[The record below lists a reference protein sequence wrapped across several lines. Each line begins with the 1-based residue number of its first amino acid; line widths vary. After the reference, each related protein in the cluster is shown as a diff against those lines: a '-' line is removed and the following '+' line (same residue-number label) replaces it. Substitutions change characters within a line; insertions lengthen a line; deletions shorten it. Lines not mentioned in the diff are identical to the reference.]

1 MGQKELAC
9 AVAERSGLSREES
22 ADLSRAVLEAIAG
35 QLSDGE
41 ARRLA
46 AELPG
51 AGEQW
56 QPRRH
61 RPEARPVR
69 LDEFITQ
76 VSRHT
81 GLTEAEAR
89 AGTAALLAA
98 LRQGLSEDRYRHL
111 VGQLPAEYAGLAR
124 AAG

>member
-1 MGQKELAC
+1 M
-9 AVAERSGLSREES
+9 SREES
-22 ADLSRAVLEAIAG
+22 ADLSRAVLEATAG

-61 RPEARPVR
+61 RPVR

-89 AGTAALLAA
+89 AGTAAVRAA
-98 LRQGLSEDRYRHL
+98 LRQGLSEDRYRYL
-111 VGQLPAEYAGLAR
+111 IGQLPAEYAGLGR
-124 AAG
+124 AVG

>member
-1 MGQKELAC
+1 MDHRELAR

-22 ADLSRAVLEAIAG
+22 ADVSRAVLEAITS

-41 ARRLA
+41 ARALA

-51 AGEQW
+51 AGQQW

-76 VSRHT
+76 VSGHT
-81 GLTEAEAR
+81 GLTSGEAR
-89 AGTAALLAA
+89 AGTAAVLAA
-98 LRQGLSEDRYRHL
+98 LREALSEDRYRHL
-111 VGQLPAEYAGLAR
+111 VGQLPAEYAELAR

>member
-1 MGQKELAC
+1 MDMNQKELAC

-35 QLSDGE
+35 QLSDGA

-51 AGEQW
+51 VGEQC

-61 RPEARPVR
+61 RPEPRPVR
-69 LDEFITQ
+69 LDEFITREADTPAGWPGPPDDLPRGPH
-76 VSRHT
+76 SGSPGPAGST
-81 GLTEAEAR
+81 G
-89 AGTAALLAA
+89 
-98 LRQGLSEDRYRHL
+98 SS
-111 VGQLPAEYAGLAR
+111 
-124 AAG
+124 

>member
-1 MGQKELAC
+1 MDQKELAC
-9 AVAERSGLSREES
+9 AVAKRSGLSREES

-61 RPEARPVR
+61 RGEALEVMSSP
-69 LDEFITQ
+69 
-76 VSRHT
+76 
-81 GLTEAEAR
+81 
-89 AGTAALLAA
+89 
-98 LRQGLSEDRYRHL
+98 
-111 VGQLPAEYAGLAR
+111 
-124 AAG
+124 